1 MNYYIIPAAVI
12 ITFIVT
18 IIFSL
23 ISKRPFSGLWFFF
36 LIIFLITWASHLWIT
51 PFGPITLGLAWGPLF
66 LVSLFFSFLILT
78 IVPPIQLNKKNE
90 AKNEEEGPLIAM
102 GMFFWIIIIL
112 LILSIVFRYYK
123 SSNVIIA

>member
-36 LIIFLITWASHLWIT
+36 LIIFLITWASHLWVA
-51 PFGPITLGLAWGPLF
+51 PFGPIILGLAWGPLF